1 MTIVSNRLSQRMR
14 LRKSFEFKQVKRKG
28 MRFRDNALW
37 VQGYVDESVGAK
49 KIGII
54 ATKRLGGAVRR
65 NLAKRRMR
73 ELFRQSQHLVKP
85 GSHIVVL
92 PRTESL
98 ALSYGELRKRF
109 LKLISSTFMEK

>member
-1 MTIVSNRLSQRMR
+1 MPFGCKATLTNPSD
-14 LRKSFEFKQVKRKG
+14 LRKLELLPR
-28 MRFRDNALW
+28 
-37 VQGYVDESVGAK
+37 
-49 KIGII
+49 
-54 ATKRLGGAVRR
+54 KRLGGAVRR

-109 LKLISSTFMEK
+109 LKLIASTFMEK